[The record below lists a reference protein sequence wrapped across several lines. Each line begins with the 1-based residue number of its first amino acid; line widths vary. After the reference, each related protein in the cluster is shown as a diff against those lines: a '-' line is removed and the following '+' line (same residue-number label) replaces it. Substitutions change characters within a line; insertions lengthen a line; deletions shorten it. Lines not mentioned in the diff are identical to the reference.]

1 MFKDCKNLP
10 GMPAGK
16 KMSAS
21 GRADGENGRYSS
33 SGLRSGYIAQGA
45 VPGLTYALTIN
56 GYIVL

>member
-1 MFKDCKNLP
+1 MSENQKRMLET
-10 GMPAGK
+10 AASK

-45 VPGLTYALTIN
+45 VPRLTYALTMN

>member
-1 MFKDCKNLP
+1 MSENQKRMLET
-10 GMPAGK
+10 AASK

-21 GRADGENGRYSS
+21 GHANEENGRYSS

-45 VPGLTYALTIN
+45 VPRLTYALTMN